1 MTKNT
6 HPLHGLKYQK
16 HIDQV
21 LRRLD
26 VYIAQYR
33 VPQPKLLREATAQL
47 IASNLGPRYAFYYDI
62 QDEIYWLIYHKVEF
76 LIKLEIQ
83 QEQEQLQEKQNLNEK
98 IQTLT
103 SQRNPS
109 RKSQKSKIILYP
121 LVDLYNIVPPT
132 SLNSLTAL
140 KTSSLNSISH
150 PPP

>member
-1 MTKNT
+1 MSKNT

-47 IASNLGPRYAFYYDI
+47 IAGNLGPRYAFYYDI

-76 LIKLEIQ
+76 LINLEIQ
-83 QEQEQLQEKQNLNEK
+83 QEQEKLQEKQNLNEK

-103 SQRNPS
+103 SQRTPS

-140 KTSSLNSISH
+140 KTSSLNSMSH